1 MSDDVRDYL
10 AKDFFGREAVEH
22 YLDPDYAPMWARFD
36 PELGYVLRGVMLKQ
50 GLDKCYSIEN
60 YEEGGQ
66 RRVIQ
71 YRDQPCRIN
80 TYGDSFTQCAQ
91 VSDGETW
98 QEYLAAH
105 LGEPIRNFGVGGYG
119 FYQAYRRAVRVEAT
133 ELSAPYIVLN
143 IYHDDH
149 TRSLDASM
157 RVRKMSPNDADP
169 LLFAGTPWVH
179 VRYDLEG
186 GRFVE
191 RPSLCPTPDALRE
204 LCDPRRV
211 YEAFKDDPIVRLK
224 VLQLGGR
231 VQDVEDLQALA
242 EVFDV
247 DADLADPAR
256 SADDAYALHMA
267 YALRSTEF
275 VLDLARESIAS
286 TGKKLLVL
294 LSYGHAVLPH
304 ALQGEPR
311 FDQSL
316 IDYLQRNNVPY
327 VDGLQRHID
336 DFKVY
341 RLSPAEYIDRYY
353 IGHYSPS
360 GNHFFAFAV
369 KDAFVDWLDPT
380 PLAYQPGAEGLTEE
394 AARLACTSGR
404 SAG

>member
-1 MSDDVRDYL
+1 MSDDVRDFL
-10 AKDFFGREAVEH
+10 DKDFFNREVVEH
-22 YLDPDYAPMWARFD
+22 FLDPDYAPMWARFD
-36 PELGYVLRGVMLKQ
+36 PELGYVPRSVIIKY
-50 GLDKCYSIEN
+50 GLDECYAMEN

-66 RRVIQ
+66 RRLIHF
-71 YRDQPCRIN
+71 RDQPCRIN

-105 LGEPIRNFGVGGYG
+105 LGEPIRNFGVGGWG
-119 FYQAYRRAVRVEAT
+119 VYQAYRRALRVEAT
-133 ELSAPYIVLN
+133 DLSAPYIVLN

-157 RVRKMSPNDADP
+157 RVRKSRPGPQTADP
-169 LLFAGTPWVH
+169 VLFAGTPWAH
-179 VRYDLEG
+179 VRYDLEA

-191 RPSLCPTPDALRE
+191 RPSLCPTPDALRA
-204 LCDPRRV
+204 LCDPQRV
-211 YEAFKDDPIVRLK
+211 YETFKDDPTVRLK
-224 VLQLGGR
+224 VLILGGR

-242 EVFDV
+242 EVFEV
-247 DADLADPAR
+247 DADLADSDR

-275 VLDLARESIAS
+275 ILDMTRNWIAS

-294 LSYGHAVLPH
+294 LSYGHAVLPA

-316 IDYLQRNNVPY
+316 VDYLKRHDVPY
-327 VDGLQRHID
+327 ADGWQRHAD
-336 DFKVY
+336 DFKAF
-341 RLSPAEYIDRYY
+341 RISPTEYIDRYY
-353 IGHYSPS
+353 IGHYNPS

-369 KDAFVDWLDPT
+369 KDAFVEWLDPK
-380 PLAYQPGAEGLTEE
+380 PLTYQPGGRALTQEV
-394 AARLACTSGR
+394 ARLA
-404 SAG
+404 